1 MSLTAYSES
10 KLDPEKDF
18 LRERSFT
25 RWMSRD
31 LKQATVAF
39 CKNIGFIPIYAQT
52 REDGKGRYLFWH
64 PPQGTAFEVR
74 SGCSKEN
81 FEELLQKAEGAS
93 MPLLNLHIS
102 RGKEELYSAVW
113 VSVGSATAAI
123 EYLCTYGIRP
133 SQKNEG

>member
-10 KLDPEKDF
+10 ELDPEKDS

-39 CKNIGFIPIYAQT
+39 CKNICFIPIYAQT
-52 REDGKGRYLFWH
+52 REDGMGRYLFWH

-74 SGCSKEN
+74 SGYSKEN
-81 FEELLQKAEGAS
+81 FEELLQKAECAG

-113 VSVGSATAAI
+113 VSVGSATSAI
-123 EYLCTYGIRP
+123 EYLSTYGITP
-133 SQKNEG
+133 PHKNEG